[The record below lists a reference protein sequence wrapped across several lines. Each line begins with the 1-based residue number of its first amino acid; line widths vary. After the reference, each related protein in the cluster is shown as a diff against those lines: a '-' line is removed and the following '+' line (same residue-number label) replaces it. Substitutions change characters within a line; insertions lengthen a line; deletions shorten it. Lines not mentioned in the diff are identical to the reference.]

1 MGNKMYGRI
10 YIYTEIF
17 HNAFLFSWT
26 FFSWTQN
33 KLHLDAIQNTKHK
46 TTDTICELEGNM
58 FSGISK
64 ND

>member
-1 MGNKMYGRI
+1 MVE
-10 YIYTEIF
+10 YISIQRFFTMLVLSLG
-17 HNAFLFSWT
+17 LFS
-26 FFSWTQN
+26 SSQN